1 MLGSQRENVEGMH
14 RFCDSVLIAFTWDV
28 ALFWWLMVAW
38 KALTLAIWSCDL
50 GRQESHAFPAHCPLK
65 AAACF
70 LWKKTYNQCF
80 YTANGFLCM
89 YLLL

>member
-28 ALFWWLMVAW
+28 VLFWWLMVAW

-70 LWKKTYNQCF
+70 LWKKNLQPV
-80 YTANGFLCM
+80 
-89 YLLL
+89 LLYGQ